1 MTAKEK
7 IIKGVQLSLEK
18 QHRLFIDSQIFI
30 NDKIVLTYRY
40 KNDTTFI
47 DIYIKDIL
55 CMTLSEFTISNRE
68 YYDMPQRAVDD
79 ILNWAEQQFM
89 DNHIQGSMRQDI
101 INNY

>member
-18 QHRLFIDSQIFI
+18 QHRLFIDSQISI

-55 CMTLSEFTISNRE
+55 CMTLSELVISHRDSYE
-68 YYDMPQRAVDD
+68 MPQRAVED
-79 ILNWAEQQFM
+79 ILNWA
-89 DNHIQGSMRQDI
+89 
-101 INNY
+101 

>member
-1 MTAKEK
+1 MSIKEK
-7 IIKGVQLSLEK
+7 IIKGVQVALEK
-18 QHRLFIDSQIFI
+18 QHRFFIDSQILI

-55 CMTLSEFTISNRE
+55 CMTLSEFVILNRE
-68 YYDMPQRAVDD
+68 YYDMPQRAVED

-89 DNHIQGSMRQDI
+89 DNHIQGTMRQDI

>member
-1 MTAKEK
+1 MNTKEK
-7 IIKGVQLSLEK
+7 IIKGVQVALEK
-18 QHRLFIDSQIFI
+18 QHRLFIDSQILI

-40 KNDTTFI
+40 KNDTAFI

-55 CMTLSEFTISNRE
+55 CMTLSEFVILNRE
-68 YYDMPQRAVDD
+68 YYDMPQRAVED

-89 DNHIQGSMRQDI
+89 DNHIQGTMRQDI

>member
-18 QHRLFIDSQIFI
+18 RHRLFIDSQISI

-55 CMTLSEFTISNRE
+55 CMTLSEFVISNRE
-68 YYDMPQRAVDD
+68 YYDIPPRVVDD
-79 ILNWAEQQFM
+79 ILNWAEQQFI
-89 DNHIQGSMRQDI
+89 DNHIQGTMRQDI